1 LVHEVEAVSGKLGR
15 AEVFDA
21 EVVALAVALDVAAA
35 ERRALVLSD
44 SQAAVCP
51 VSKGFSPSCQPAA
64 ERAFN
69 GLRHPGVKLDWC
81 PAHAGVK
88 GNERADQLAKLAT
101 GPEVEPR
108 GLPTHAYAKAAARKR
123 HEQRVREWWEKSKP
137 ARYGTLGLG
146 PHPDALNTTRPRMG
160 RIVQH
165 RTGHGPFVSYLRR
178 FKEGT
183 PRHSCGVPQEPQ
195 HLSYCQ
201 ELAAHRTAV
210 REACRAG
217 KRKETVLG
225 TKELYGA
232 MVGRQALRFFP
243 K

>member
-1 LVHEVEAVSGKLGR
+1 MGGVPPQQIPLEIIFNSVQRVS
-15 AEVFDA
+15 A
-21 EVVALAVALDVAAA
+21 
-35 ERRALVLSD
+35 
-44 SQAAVCP
+44 
-51 VSKGFSPSCQPAA
+51 VSKGFSPSCQPAV
-64 ERAFN
+64 ERAYRS
-69 GLRHPGVKLDWC
+69 LQLPGVKLDWC
-81 PAHAGVK
+81 PAHAGIK

-101 GPEVEPR
+101 GPGAEPR

-123 HEQRVREWWEKSKP
+123 HEQRVREWWDKAKP
-137 ARYGTLGLG
+137 ARYGVLGLG

-160 RIVQH
+160 KIVQH
-165 RTGHGPFVSYLRR
+165 RTGHGPYVSYLRR
-178 FKEGT
+178 FGKEGT
-183 PRHSCGVPQEPQ
+183 PVHSCGVPQEPQ

-217 KRKETVLG
+217 RRRKETAPG
-225 TKELYGA
+225 TKELYEA